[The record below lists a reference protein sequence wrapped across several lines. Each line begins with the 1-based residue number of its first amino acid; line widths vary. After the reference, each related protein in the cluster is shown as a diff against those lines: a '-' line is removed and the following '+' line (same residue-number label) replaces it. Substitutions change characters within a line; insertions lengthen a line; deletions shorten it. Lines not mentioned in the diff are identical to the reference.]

1 MAKSSKEIRQ
11 KVRLLA
17 RKKVLEDAASM
28 MFDHAGT
35 EAGDCFMQKDEHG
48 EFHEIFETESKKLA
62 AKLQK
67 MADKIAV

>member
-17 RKKVLEDAASM
+17 RKKVLEDASSM

-35 EAGDCFMQKDEHG
+35 EAGDSFMQEGEHG

-62 AKLQK
+62 TKLQK